1 MVTKNSRLQKGII
14 CKDRNVSKMSYLQD
28 KLTPK
33 KIYTGIHSRYHKNQ

>member
-28 KLTPK
+28 KTYAQK
-33 KIYTGIHSRYHKNQ
+33 KLYWNPQ